1 MWNWILVIAIVG
13 GLVALLAVAAVRQRR
28 YSGNKPIGQQ
38 HKENIRKG
46 SRGNFD
52 IFKNENGGGSHR
64 GDPG

>member
-1 MWNWILVIAIVG
+1 MWSWMLLVVIVG
-13 GLVALLAVAAVRQRR
+13 ALVAVAAVRQRR
-28 YSGNKPIGQQ
+28 YAGDQSIEQQ

-46 SRGNFD
+46 RRRNIG